1 MMEISQMEFIMPLS
15 KNKALLM
22 IIQWDECMKWNNDVS
37 LGINI
42 DISHFQLIS
51 HRALGPVPTKVK
63 EMP

>member
-1 MMEISQMEFIMPLS
+1 MGIIMSLS
-15 KNKALLM
+15 KNEVLLM
-22 IIQWDECMKWNNDVS
+22 IIQGDECMKWNNDVS

>member
-1 MMEISQMEFIMPLS
+1 MEIIMPLS
-15 KNKALLM
+15 KNGVLLR
-22 IIQWDECMKWNNDVS
+22 IIYGNECMNGNDVI

-42 DISHFQLIS
+42 DILHFQLIS